1 METEKPKAASPS
13 SMRLSVE
20 GKRLQK
26 ALAEKLGISQKAVIE
41 LAIRDLAKKQHVK

>member
-1 METEKPKAASPS
+1 
-13 SMRLSVE
+13 MRLSVE